1 MDRGKIIEEIRSTL
15 GIVPE
20 EVNDMS
26 DDVLEHDWPMMKL
39 VMLREM
45 RIPLKYKQLM
55 GLAVASVLGNHR
67 LCFFHRE
74 LAKHFGATDDEIRET
89 LNVARFN
96 AGSSAYL
103 TGAGIE
109 IDKFRQETREIIQHI
124 RQRKAA

>member
-96 AGSSAYL
+96 AGRSAYL